1 VIGAW
6 SAVLALLCSFFTFNL
21 SCLVTDKSELL
32 LRSCVL
38 HRAAAVVGGV
48 FTVAG
53 ILDSVLYTGMNMAK
67 KIELGKQG

>member
-1 VIGAW
+1 M
-6 SAVLALLCSFFTFNL
+6 
-21 SCLVTDKSELL
+21 LL
-32 LRSCVL
+32 LLLLHDICCV
-38 HRAAAVVGGV
+38 AAVVGGV